1 MTQHRIT
8 IHNQGR
14 RRFLTACFSLVT
26 VLLLWRVT
34 DLQVLNN
41 EYLKLHGEE
50 RSVRV
55 VTIPAHRGT
64 IVDRNHEPLAISTPV
79 ASVWAIPREILA
91 AKERLSEI
99 SSALATDPATLQ
111 QLLEERSSR
120 DFIYL
125 KRQINP
131 QEAEKIRSAGVPG
144 VYLQQEYKRYYPA
157 AEITAHIIGFTN
169 VDDAGQEGLELA
181 YNDWLSGTPGQKRVL
196 RDAKGHVVQDIESIQ
211 TVRSGKELVLSI
223 DQRIQYLAYRELKNA
238 ISRHRASS
246 GSIVML
252 DSVTGEVLAMAG
264 QPSYNPNDRNGL
276 RSEHY
281 RNRAVTDVFE
291 PGSTMKPFTIAAA
304 LMSGLFTTDSIIE
317 TGPGYLYINRHKIE
331 DIHNYGK
338 LDLLNIIRKSS
349 NVGASKLALAIGPEQ
364 LWNICSSF
372 GFGQDTMSGYPGES
386 PGLLNNFRNWS
397 EVELATVAFGYGLA
411 VTNLQLAQAYATLAT
426 DGMMKPIS
434 FLKVEGPVSGQ
445 QVIPAEV
452 AREVKIM
459 LESVVTEGGT
469 GQSAAVRGYRVG
481 GKTGT
486 SRKSIAGGYAE
497 DRHFSLFAGMAP
509 LSSPRLVLVVTINDP
524 RGGEYYGGQVAAPV
538 FASVMKGALRILDI
552 VPDNLPA
559 VENAVIMAQSMG
571 VKEQA
576 AR

>member
-169 VDDAGQEGLELA
+169 VDDNDQEGLELA
-181 YNDWLSGTPGQKRVL
+181 YDDWLSGTPGQKRGL
-196 RDAKGHVVQDIESIQ
+196 QDARGRVVADIESIKPVQ
-211 TVRSGKELVLSI
+211 SGKDLVLSI
-223 DQRIQYLAYRELKNA
+223 DQRIQYLAHRELK
-238 ISRHRASS
+238 
-246 GSIVML
+246 
-252 DSVTGEVLAMAG
+252 
-264 QPSYNPNDRNGL
+264 
-276 RSEHY
+276 
-281 RNRAVTDVFE
+281 
-291 PGSTMKPFTIAAA
+291 
-304 LMSGLFTTDSIIE
+304 
-317 TGPGYLYINRHKIE
+317 
-331 DIHNYGK
+331 
-338 LDLLNIIRKSS
+338 
-349 NVGASKLALAIGPEQ
+349 
-364 LWNICSSF
+364 
-372 GFGQDTMSGYPGES
+372 
-386 PGLLNNFRNWS
+386 
-397 EVELATVAFGYGLA
+397 
-411 VTNLQLAQAYATLAT
+411 
-426 DGMMKPIS
+426 
-434 FLKVEGPVSGQ
+434 
-445 QVIPAEV
+445 
-452 AREVKIM
+452 
-459 LESVVTEGGT
+459 
-469 GQSAAVRGYRVG
+469 
-481 GKTGT
+481 
-486 SRKSIAGGYAE
+486 
-497 DRHFSLFAGMAP
+497 
-509 LSSPRLVLVVTINDP
+509 
-524 RGGEYYGGQVAAPV
+524 
-538 FASVMKGALRILDI
+538 
-552 VPDNLPA
+552 
-559 VENAVIMAQSMG
+559 
-571 VKEQA
+571 
-576 AR
+576 